1 MLGLR
6 ERRLQN
12 RNLVARYQSCLSDQQ
27 RRSSGNNT
35 GKLFHHFNLP
45 NILSEFLHQKAVC
58 LCIHRSIFACGSRAF
73 ASCNARWARSCAAV
87 RMRCHDACAHRRD
100 WWATSRYTEWRTIP
114 CWRRTPPASAWSIS
128 SILFL
133 APKAGEKQLCLQLD
147 LWSLGSR
154 RPPPGWASNTV
165 TANFQT
171 ATWRGWRRRGAS
183 PTWPGSPAEATSALR
198 R

>member
-1 MLGLR
+1 MLGSR
-6 ERRLQN
+6 ERRWQN

-35 GKLFHHFNLP
+35 GKHFPHFNLP

-114 CWRRTPPASAWSIS
+114 CWRRTPPPWPCNIS
-128 SILFL
+128 TNLFL
-133 APKAGEKQLCLQLD
+133 APKTWKNQLWQD
-147 LWSLGSR
+147 LLTLASR
-154 RPPPGWASNTV
+154 RSLPGWAASTV
-165 TANFQT
+165 TADFQRR
-171 ATWRGWRRRGAS
+171 ATWRGWRRGGTWRTWSGS
-183 PTWPGSPAEATSALR
+183 PTEATSALR